1 MQPVANAA
9 QAPVSG
15 AWSITREG
23 SAVAAIA
30 VTEEGGGV
38 VVDASIEGSKG
49 ARDPYRFSSLEAADV
64 FVRDLLASFTYL
76 GCDVAPAL

>member
-9 QAPVSG
+9 QAPVTG
-15 AWSITREG
+15 AWSISREG
-23 SAVAAIA
+23 TALAAVS

-38 VVDASIEGSKG
+38 VVDTAIEGSKKQ
-49 ARDPYRFSSLEAADV
+49 RDPHRFSSLEVADV

-76 GCDVAPAL
+76 GCDVAPVR